1 MKETY
6 LVRLQ
11 RVSNK
16 KSFQRKLDYIQYNFG
31 SIIRKLKSRKD
42 ISVLE
47 VGPGLG
53 EFVKYLNSVGVKD
66 IDVIDSDR
74 NVLKNLKTKFNI
86 STSYFSDNVISVKN
100 KLRKY
105 DLIVL
110 IQVLEHISPKVYFS
124 VVKTLFLKLKKK
136 GIILIVVPNANNPL
150 GSVERY
156 GDLQHQMAFTSQ
168 SLKDLVMGSGIA
180 NYNLEIRGYSIPP
193 YTLINLIR
201 ILLQKTLHLIL
212 LGLMIVNGGSYFK
225 VMTPN
230 LTLIIE
236 KEP

>member
-6 LVRLQ
+6 LFRLQ
-11 RVSNK
+11 RIYNK
-16 KSFQRKLDYIQYNFG
+16 KSFQRKLEYIKYNFG
-31 SIIRKLKSRKD
+31 PIIERLKSRKD

-53 EFVKYLNSVGVKD
+53 EFIKYLNSVGVKD
-66 IDVIDSDR
+66 IDVIDNDR
-74 NVLKNLKTKFNI
+74 NVLKNLKIKFSI
-86 STSYFSDNVISVKN
+86 SNSYFSDNVISVKN

-110 IQVLEHISPKVYFS
+110 IQVLEHISPKIYFS
-124 VVKTLFLKLKKK
+124 AVKVLYSKLKKK
-136 GIILIVVPNANNPL
+136 GTILMVVPNANNPL

-168 SLKDLVMGSGIA
+168 SLKDLVMGSGIT
-180 NYNLEIRGYSIPP
+180 NYNVEIRGYSIPP